1 MNVTNFTTLKKIRI
15 IKDETNIKNLVLLTI
30 SMRQI
35 LKKKVQKKKWAFLVA
50 IMIQMKKSLNHQHN
64 TMFYSEYEVYFC
76 SFNILQR

>member
-1 MNVTNFTTLKKIRI
+1 MNVTNFKTLKKIRI

-35 LKKKVQKKKWAFLVA
+35 FKKKSKKKRAFLVA

-64 TMFYSEYEVYFC
+64 TMFYSEYEVYF
-76 SFNILQR
+76 